1 MKTRLGLTT
10 ILCAPLA
17 SWPAAAEPT
26 TVHEGAG
33 MSNQAKGS
41 FEVRITPLSEDEK
54 VPGLAVG
61 RLAFDKQFRG
71 DFEGTSKGEMMTSET
86 SVKDSGGYVAVEQV
100 SGTLRGRRGSFA
112 LLHQAT
118 MRQGGDLGLS
128 IIVVPDSGTEEL
140 AGLTGT
146 MTIIIKDGRHFY
158 QFDYALRH
166 DDD

>member
-1 MKTRLGLTT
+1 MTAGVRLVTLF
-10 ILCAPLA
+10 CATLA
-17 SWPAAAEPT
+17 FGTAGAEAT
-26 TVHEGAG
+26 TVQEGAG

-41 FEVRITPLSEDEK
+41 FEVRITPLSKDEK

-61 RLAFDKQFRG
+61 RLAFDKQFQG
-71 DFEGTSKGEMMTSET
+71 DFEGASKGEMMTTET

-100 SGTLRGRRGSFA
+100 SGKLLGRRGSFA

-118 MRQGGDLGLS
+118 MRQGGDLRLS

-158 QFDYALRH
+158 QFDYALPQAP
-166 DDD
+166 